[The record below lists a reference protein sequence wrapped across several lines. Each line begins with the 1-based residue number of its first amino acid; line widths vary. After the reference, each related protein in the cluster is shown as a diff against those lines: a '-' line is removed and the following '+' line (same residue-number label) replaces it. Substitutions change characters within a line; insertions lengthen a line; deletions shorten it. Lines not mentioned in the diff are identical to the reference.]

1 MTLMTAPSTSQQR
14 RSPESGWPADALPEA
29 WISTLFEK
37 MTTFYGSKFLDMW
50 RGTDMSLLRRMWAL
64 ELAQLT
70 NAELKRGS
78 SALIG
83 RPFPPTLPEF
93 VLLCRPKVNLDAA
106 LEEAM
111 TQMTHRANGAQD
123 TWTDPAF
130 YWAAAKIGFWDM
142 QQLPRDALLKRFAA
156 ALDDVRRGPVP
167 PVPPVPMQLAPPSG
181 PAVDRATA
189 EASHAKVKAHC
200 AAWARKATSGT
211 ATDGLRWAYRIAEKV
226 KRGEPV
232 NHTVESFAREA
243 LEQETKRH
251 ATF

>member
-1 MTLMTAPSTSQQR
+1 L
-14 RSPESGWPADALPEA
+14 
-29 WISTLFEK
+29 ISTLFEK

-50 RGTDMSLLRRMWAL
+50 RGTDMSLVRRMWAV

-78 SALIG
+78 STLIS
-83 RPFPPTLPEF
+83 RQFPPTLPEF

-106 LEEAM
+106 LDEAM
-111 TQMTHRANGAQD
+111 TQMNNRANGAQD

-142 QQLPRDALLKRFAA
+142 QQLSRDALLKRFTA

-167 PVPPVPMQLAPPSG
+167 PVPPVPKQVEAPAA

-189 EASHAKVKAHC
+189 EANHARVKAHC
-200 AAWARKATSGT
+200 AEWARKATRGT
-211 ATDGLRWAYRIAEKV
+211 ATDGLHWAYRIAERV
-226 KRGEPV
+226 KRGESV
-232 NHTVESFAREA
+232 NPTVEAFAREA
-243 LEQETKRH
+243 LEQEVKH
-251 ATF
+251 AAF

>member
-1 MTLMTAPSTSQQR
+1 MTLTTAPSMSQQR

-50 RGTDMSLLRRMWAL
+50 RGTDMSLLRRMWAV

-78 SALIG
+78 STLIS
-83 RPFPPTLPEF
+83 RQFPPTLPEF

-106 LEEAM
+106 LDEAM
-111 TQMTHRANGAQD
+111 AQMTNRANGAQD

-142 QQLPRDALLKRFAA
+142 QQLSRDALLKRFAA
-156 ALDDVRRGPVP
+156 ALDDVRRSPVP
-167 PVPPVPMQLAPPSG
+167 PVPPVPKQVEAPLA

-189 EASHAKVKAHC
+189 EANHARVKAHC
-200 AAWARKATSGT
+200 AEWARKATHGT
-211 ATDGLRWAYRIAEKV
+211 ATDGLRWAYRIAERV
-226 KRGEPV
+226 KRGESV
-232 NHTVESFAREA
+232 NPTVEAFAREA
-243 LEQETKRH
+243 LEQEVKH
-251 ATF
+251 AAF